1 MENLRWIRIFK
12 LLFNINTYKKL
23 QNISTPT
30 ISFWTYVLILP
41 CILILIS
48 FFKKILEALLFLF
61 YVADV

>member
-12 LLFNINTYKKL
+12 LLFNTYKKL
-23 QNISTPT
+23 QSISTPT

-41 CILILIS
+41 CIFILIS
-48 FFKKILEALLFLF
+48 FFKKFLEALLFLF

>member
-1 MENLRWIRIFK
+1 MENLRWIQIFK
-12 LLFNINTYKKL
+12 LLFNTYKKL

-48 FFKKILEALLFLF
+48 FFFKFLEALLFLF